1 MAFTQNQLDSFFSNN
16 PQQMA
21 LPANVPAI
29 RLGEGLTTIADFND
43 FKEDQLDAAFRNM
56 HTVIPGTPGIPAVQ
70 DANGVVIN
78 NVVPAIPPILP
89 CLVSARCKLRLNMAS
104 VAYHYY
110 ESVQRAVTPAN
121 MNYSSV
127 LQNFKVEYNAIT
139 ELAKGDKPDVPI
151 LTKTTTP
158 LKWIESF
165 KDCLYRTYG
174 IQKTPL
180 SYVTHKDVVSATKV
194 DDPLQARRAFGESES
209 VIEEL
214 IVRLNHND
222 PLFANNNAMI
232 YSMLEES
239 NHGTVYAST
248 VKPYSRRKDGRGT
261 WFSMLNSKEKW
272 EKLFKDRSRFIMNN
286 KWNGRTF
293 SLEKFTGIHRSAFV
307 QMQEANDHVDSD
319 LQLPSEHTCI
329 GYLLVDNI
337 DHNDAD
343 LLHAALANIRMDM
356 NGMHNNFEG
365 AVSHMLPVDPYT
377 KSKKQ
382 SGKSVIIA

>member
-1 MAFTQNQLDSFFSNN
+1 
-16 PQQMA
+16 
-21 LPANVPAI
+21 
-29 RLGEGLTTIADFND
+29 
-43 FKEDQLDAAFRNM
+43 
-56 HTVIPGTPGIPAVQ
+56 
-70 DANGVVIN
+70 
-78 NVVPAIPPILP
+78 
-89 CLVSARCKLRLNMAS
+89 
-104 VAYHYY
+104 
-110 ESVQRAVTPAN
+110 
-121 MNYSSV
+121 
-127 LQNFKVEYNAIT
+127 
-139 ELAKGDKPDVPI
+139 
-151 LTKTTTP
+151 
-158 LKWIESF
+158 
-165 KDCLYRTYG
+165 
-174 IQKTPL
+174 
-180 SYVTHKDVVSATKV
+180 
-194 DDPLQARRAFGESES
+194 
-209 VIEEL
+209 
-214 IVRLNHND
+214 
-222 PLFANNNAMI
+222 
-232 YSMLEES
+232 MLEES

-286 KWNGRTF
+286 KWNGRTV